1 MYQQTLY
8 KILPN
13 HIKSK
18 VLKRNNRYK
27 KWETGYNEEYD
38 IIIISKTGQ
47 IGDRLH
53 CHPCNILNLF

>member
-18 VLKRNNRYK
+18 ILKRNNRYK
-27 KWETGYNEEYD
+27 KWEAGYNEEHD
-38 IIIISKTGQ
+38 IVIKYEQQKNQTEYNPSWAKSS
-47 IGDRLH
+47 
-53 CHPCNILNLF
+53 